1 MEESWEGVKRSSKQT
16 RVSKVWKYQAV
27 LFLITNVVRWANREG
42 KGERHKNHAV
52 MKRRHE
58 PKMTGIKEAGCERE
72 PYA

>member
-1 MEESWEGVKRSSKQT
+1 MEESWERSSKQT
-16 RVSKVWKYQAV
+16 RVSEVWKCHTV

-58 PKMTGIKEAGCERE
+58 AKMTGIKEAGCERE
-72 PYA
+72 LYA